1 MIFDTHCHL
10 YDTSYE
16 KDPKEIIRNSLNN
29 NVGLIM
35 IPGDTLVNSQKAL
48 HLASCFN
55 EVYCAVGVHP
65 ESVEEED
72 IKITRETLFELSKNN
87 KVKAI
92 GEIGLDYYWRK
103 DEKHIEKQ
111 KMFFIEQI
119 KIANELHLPIIVHDR
134 EAHKDTIDILKKY
147 PPLYGCV
154 IHCFSGSLEM
164 MKECVKLDFYI
175 GLDGPVTYK
184 NAVVPKEVAKAV
196 PLERLLLET
205 DAPYLP
211 PVPFRGQKN
220 YPEYIKYI
228 IKEIATLRNVTE
240 NEIEEATFSNGKV
253 FFGV

>member
-29 NVGLIM
+29 NVGLMM
-35 IPGDTLVNSQKAL
+35 IPGDTLDNSQKAL

-55 EVYCAVGVHP
+55 EVYCAIGVHP

-72 IKITRETLFELSKNN
+72 IKITRETLIELSKNN

-164 MKECVKLDFYI
+164 MKECVKLGFYI
-175 GLDGPVTYK
+175 GLDGPDRK
-184 NAVVPKEVAKAV
+184 SVV
-196 PLERLLLET
+196 
-205 DAPYLP
+205 
-211 PVPFRGQKN
+211 
-220 YPEYIKYI
+220 
-228 IKEIATLRNVTE
+228 
-240 NEIEEATFSNGKV
+240 
-253 FFGV
+253 

>member
-1 MIFDTHCHL
+1 M
-10 YDTSYE
+10 
-16 KDPKEIIRNSLNN
+16 
-29 NVGLIM
+29 
-35 IPGDTLVNSQKAL
+35 
-48 HLASCFN
+48 
-55 EVYCAVGVHP
+55 
-65 ESVEEED
+65 
-72 IKITRETLFELSKNN
+72 ETIN
-87 KVKAI
+87 
-92 GEIGLDYYWRK
+92 
-103 DEKHIEKQ
+103 KQ
-111 KMFFIEQI
+111 KEFFIAQI
-119 KIANELHLPIIVHDR
+119 ELANELHLPIIVHDR

-147 PPLYGCV
+147 PPLHGCV

-164 MKECVKLDFYI
+164 MKECVKLGFYI

-228 IKEIATLRNVTE
+228 IKEIAALRNVTE
-240 NEIEEATFSNGKV
+240 NEIEETTFSNGKV

>member
-1 MIFDTHCHL
+1 MCKCDCGNETIVVGGRLNYGTTKSCGCLKREITSIVRKKHNTYDLSGEYGIVYTSKGEEFWFDKED
-10 YDTSYE
+10 YD
-16 KDPKEIIRNSLNN
+16 
-29 NVGLIM
+29 
-35 IPGDTLVNSQKAL
+35 
-48 HLASCFN
+48 
-55 EVYCAVGVHP
+55 
-65 ESVEEED
+65 
-72 IKITRETLFELSKNN
+72 
-87 KVKAI
+87 KVK
-92 GEIGLDYYWRK
+92 DYYWRK

-164 MKECVKLDFYI
+164 MKECVKLGFYI

-184 NAVVPKEVAKAV
+184 NAIVPKEVAKAV

-240 NEIEEATFSNGKV
+240 NEIEETTFSNGKV

>member
-16 KDPKEIIRNSLNN
+16 KDPKEIIKNSLNN
-29 NVGLIM
+29 NVGLMM
-35 IPGDTLVNSQKAL
+35 IPGDTLVNSKKAL

-55 EVYCAVGVHP
+55 EVYCAIGVHP

-72 IKITRETLFELSKNN
+72 VKITRETLFELSKNN

-134 EAHKDTIDILKKY
+134 EAHKDTIDILKQY

-164 MKECVKLDFYI
+164 
-175 GLDGPVTYK
+175 K
-184 NAVVPKEVAKAV
+184 NCN
-196 PLERLLLET
+196 LL
-205 DAPYLP
+205 
-211 PVPFRGQKN
+211 N
-220 YPEYIKYI
+220 
-228 IKEIATLRNVTE
+228 
-240 NEIEEATFSNGKV
+240 
-253 FFGV
+253 